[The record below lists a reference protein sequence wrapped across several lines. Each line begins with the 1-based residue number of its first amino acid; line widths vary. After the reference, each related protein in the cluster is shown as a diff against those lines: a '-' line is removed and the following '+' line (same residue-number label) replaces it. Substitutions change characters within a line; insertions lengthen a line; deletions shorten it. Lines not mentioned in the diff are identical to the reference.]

1 MTSSSAP
8 SPISPSAASPAL
20 AADLSVADAGAS
32 QGAEVSHHAQAGHGA
47 EEGHGDF
54 RLFGLATFLVADG
67 MTFAGFFAAYLTF
80 RAVNPLAEGGNY
92 ELELVLPTVNTILL
106 LLSSLTFHRAAK
118 AIHQDRTQACRNWLL
133 VTAALGF
140 TFLGGQMVEYFSLPF
155 GLTDNLFASTFYAI
169 TGFHGLHVTL
179 GGLMILIIWWQS
191 REGGRVTRANL
202 FPLEATELYWH
213 FVDGIWVLLYG
224 ILYLL

>member
-8 SPISPSAASPAL
+8 SPISTSAASPAL

-32 QGAEVSHHAQAGHGA
+32 QGAEVSYHAQAGHGA

-179 GGLMILIIWWQS
+179 GSLMILIIWWQS